1 MSRIIKP
8 DESKVFSSAR
18 KFQKK
23 PFALDLRHEKKGKV
37 SPPSS
42 VLSKD
47 DRPVTPQAELIVPED
62 IVPEA
67 ERRAEQMV
75 REAEQKANDIRR
87 RATEEGRAQGIE
99 QAKKRVDE
107 QLERS
112 SQALSSFIDQ
122 IKEQESE
129 LMQTCAPKLADIA
142 VQLAEK
148 IIHKEIEKDSSLVIA
163 QAEEA
168 ISRILEREKLIVRVN
183 PSDEELMKRHKEQ
196 LVRMFD
202 GVDKIEIIGDSHIE
216 KGGCIVETNLIKVD
230 AQPASQLKAARKSLL
245 AEAEK

>member
-1 MSRIIKP
+1 LSRIIKP

-23 PFALDLRHEKKGKV
+23 PFALGLRQEKKGKV
-37 SPPSS
+37 SPTSPASS
-42 VLSKD
+42 TDGQPL
-47 DRPVTPQAELIVPED
+47 TPETELIVPEG
-62 IVPEA
+62 IVARA
-67 ERRAEQMV
+67 ERRAEQIV
-75 REAEQKANDIRR
+75 REAEQKANEIRR
-87 RATEEGRAQGIE
+87 KANEEGRAHGIE
-99 QAKKRVDE
+99 QSRREVNE
-107 QLERS
+107 QLKRS
-112 SQALSSFIDQ
+112 SQALSLFIDQ
-122 IKEQESE
+122 IKEQESK

-148 IIHKEIEKDSSLVIA
+148 IIHKEIEKDSSLIIA

-202 GVDKIEIIGDSHIE
+202 GVDKIEIIGDSQIE
-216 KGGCIVETNLIKVD
+216 KGGCVVETNLIKTD